1 MPDTSHCCCGETP
14 CTPCDPITITVTDS
28 ESGLPLKWASAY
40 WVCNDVF
47 YGRRLTN
54 ASGQTGFENICCNG
68 DGYLRI
74 CRLCYDTQD
83 IPFTDCPSTT
93 VNVSLVKS
101 VTKPSYWITN
111 DTPYNNIW
119 NGSAWVWDSSLTKI
133 YMELTYQE
141 VIDPVTSLPYNA
153 WIGCGPIPFDV
164 IIHGETYG
172 GGCERVGTASAS
184 PNINAVIACYINPTT
199 GMGAYLNF
207 YWISSIFTT
216 GTFPSPASF
225 TDCFDWSAA
234 TTVNDSFQ
242 ITSIYGV
249 PTPPACGCNLGGA
262 GGGGLYAPCG
272 IADNTPYWVRGMH
285 GNVWVIRTSDP
296 TPS

>member
-101 VTKPSYWITN
+101 ATKPTLWVTN
-111 DTPYNNIW
+111 DTPYNNTW
-119 NGSAWVWDSSLTKI
+119 DGSAWVWPVDLPKI
-133 YMELTYQE
+133 YVELTYQE
-141 VIDPVTSLPYNA
+141 VTDPVTTLPYNA
-153 WIGCGPIPFDV
+153 WIGCEPMTMEVMGYGPDPYT
-164 IIHGETYG
+164 GLCEPTGAETGSPSINVVLSCYLTPATGIAG
-172 GGCERVGTASAS
+172 GLS
-184 PNINAVIACYINPTT
+184 
-199 GMGAYLNF
+199 F
-207 YWISSIFTT
+207 YWLATGYENRVPADFT
-216 GTFPSPASF
+216 A
-225 TDCFDWSAA
+225 CFDWEAA
-234 TTVNDSFQ
+234 TTYDESFGV
-242 ITSIYGV
+242 TSIYGV
-249 PTPPACGCNLGGA
+249 TTDPNCLPVVSGA
-262 GGGGLYAPCG
+262 VASGPFAPCAY
-272 IADNTPYWVRGMH
+272 ADGTMYELTSGGPPGRWWIVRD
-285 GNVWVIRTSDP
+285 SDP
-296 TPS
+296 TPP